1 MSYSRI
7 ARMIGSSIIGL
18 AVCSLANAADA
29 AKGTVVLEVLK
40 NSKRVLWLAAHPDDE
55 TSSSAL
61 LARAKDLSG
70 SLFMASMTRGENSDK
85 VWGKLRRGTQIG
97 EARAKLFAQSAALF
111 QADDYEL
118 GPFVNGPYSL
128 AELDAL
134 PADAPHRDWPA
145 TATSDDVIAKWSREG
160 DPVGYIVSL
169 LRKHRPDVVIS
180 MDDHCGVSGHDEHIA
195 VARLL
200 LRAIPIAADAS
211 AYQEAGEPWQVRYVI
226 FAAAVAR
233 QLVAC
238 RYCKCEGAAPPE
250 PVEAV
255 FTLDKSRT
263 HHMTYL
269 EVQCLIGRNYQNAME
284 AKGWSDRQMRAGC
297 EQAQA
302 AVMRAYRNGVKGP
315 PFFESFRHR
324 SMGQGQGR

>member
-1 MSYSRI
+1 MFCTLGHAAAEAPNSN
-7 ARMIGSSIIGL
+7 
-18 AVCSLANAADA
+18 AVLD
-29 AKGTVVLEVLK
+29 VLQH
-40 NSKRVLWLAAHPDDE
+40 SKRVLWLAAHPDDE

-61 LARAKDLSG
+61 LACAKDISG
-70 SLFMASMTRGENSDK
+70 TLFMASMTRGENSDT
-85 VWGKLRRGTQIG
+85 VWGKLRRGTEIG

-111 QADDYEL
+111 QADGYEL
-118 GPFVNGPYSL
+118 GPFVNGPHSL

-134 PADAPHRDWPA
+134 PQNAPHRGWPA
-145 TATSDDVIAKWSREG
+145 TATSEDVIAKWSREG
-160 DPVGYIVSL
+160 DPVGSIVSL

-195 VARLL
+195 VAKLL

-211 AYQEAGEPWQVRYVI
+211 AYQEAGEPWQVRDVI
-226 FAAAVAR
+226 FTATVVR

-238 RYCKCEGAAPPE
+238 RYCKCEGAAPSE
-250 PVEAV
+250 PTETV

-263 HHMTYL
+263 HQMTYL
-269 EVQCLIGRNYQNAME
+269 GVQCLVGRNYQNAME

-302 AVMRAYRNGVKGP
+302 AVMRAYRSGVKGS
-315 PFFESFRHR
+315 PFFEPFRHR
-324 SMGQGQGR
+324 SIE